1 MPGRGLPFR
10 SCGSYA
16 TFEAG
21 GREYDER
28 EGVHGLEPGC
38 LSGEAGRNEP
48 KGEPSAECRMS
59 GASPITD
66 AGLEMGREVVEGWY
80 DLWRGETLE

>member
-10 SCGSYA
+10 SGGSYA
-16 TFEAG
+16 TLEAG

-28 EGVHGLEPGC
+28 EGVHGREPGC
-38 LSGEAGRNEP
+38 LSGEDGLNEL
-48 KGEPSAECRMS
+48 KGEPSGGRRIS
-59 GASPITD
+59 GTSPITD

-80 DLWRGETLE
+80 DLCRGETLE